1 MKTVSIDFKRINNV
15 VNKETV
21 KKTTFKQL
29 NSKINNL
36 IPVIS
41 TLVSRNQCNVD
52 KQNLE
57 KRTEDVDKTRQII
70 VV

>member
-29 NSKINNL
+29 NSKVNNL
-36 IPVIS
+36 IPVIY
-41 TLVSRNQCNVD
+41 TLVRRNQCNVD